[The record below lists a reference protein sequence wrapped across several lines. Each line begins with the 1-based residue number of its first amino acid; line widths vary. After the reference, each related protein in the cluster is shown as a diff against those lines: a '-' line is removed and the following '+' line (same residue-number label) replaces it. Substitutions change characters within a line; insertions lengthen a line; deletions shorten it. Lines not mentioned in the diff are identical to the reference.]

1 MGPDLSTSS
10 KLCLISLNEAVAV
23 DEIDSE
29 GLSPPPPHSLF
40 NFLTD
45 GTEEGR
51 RSFSLT
57 VGGGGGGWALA
68 LSGTTVASAIR
79 VIHAHSHSSQSSV

>member
-1 MGPDLSTSS
+1 MGLDLSTSS
-10 KLCLISLNEAVAV
+10 KLCLISLDEAVAV

-29 GLSPPPPHSLF
+29 GLSPPPHSLF

-51 RSFSLT
+51 RSFNLT
-57 VGGGGGGWALA
+57 VGGGGGGWTLV
-68 LSGTTVASAIR
+68 LSGTSVVSAKR
-79 VIHAHSHSSQSSV
+79 TL